1 MRLVAKKINELVTE
15 NYVYAAVLHYFGIEF
30 YNYSDNTLAQVCKAR
45 NLNVDK
51 VVSSLEAIHQQPKKL
66 PLNTYPIDLVVEY
79 LRHAHYVFINEKL
92 PYMASLIE
100 HLDPQQI
107 GHTNTIRDLQL
118 LFPLFTDDFIHHIHE
133 EEDTFFRYIM
143 LLLNAS
149 QGNYNASKLHYEME
163 KNQVHLLAIEHDT
176 HDDEMKGIRD
186 ITSNY
191 HLDNNAHLHLR
202 VLFMELQALE
212 RDLRVHA
219 QIENQILF
227 PKALQLEFKVKQ
239 MLKQRSNCN

>member
-30 YNYSDNTLAQVCKAR
+30 YNYSNDTLAQVCKAR
-45 NLNVDK
+45 NLNVEK
-51 VVSSLEAIHQQPKKL
+51 VVSSLEAIHHQPKEL
-66 PLNTYPIDLVVEY
+66 PLNTYPADLVIEY

-100 HLDPQQI
+100 NLDPQKI
-107 GHTNTIRDLQL
+107 GNAHTIRDLQL
-118 LFPLFTDDFIHHIHE
+118 LFPLFTEDFIHHIHE
-133 EEDTFFRYIM
+133 EEDTFFRYVM
-143 LLLNAS
+143 LLMGAS
-149 QGNYNASKLHYEME
+149 QGHYNASKLHYEME

-186 ITSNY
+186 ITNNY
-191 HLDNNAHLHLR
+191 YLDQNAHLHLR

-212 RDLRVHA
+212 KDLQVHA
-219 QIENQILF
+219 KIENQILF
-227 PKALQLEFKVKQ
+227 PKALQLELKVKQ
-239 MLKQRSNCN
+239 MLKKRHHYN